1 MNGGIGRDA
10 ALPESFRESA
20 QRADPTSMCAGS
32 AEWSSHVHSS
42 CRKNSLRKKG
52 RTRRLKISCFF
63 SNTNRFTQ
71 LGARLIDRA
80 CPPQDPDQ
88 VGMAN

>member
-10 ALPESFRESA
+10 ALRSSGSA

-32 AEWSSHVHSS
+32 AEWNSHVRSR
-42 CRKNSLRKKG
+42 CRKKSWRKNG
-52 RTRRLKISCFF
+52 RIRRLKISCFF

-71 LGARLIDRA
+71 LAARLIDPA
-80 CPPQDPDQ
+80 CPPQDRIQ

>member
-1 MNGGIGRDA
+1 MEELVGTRA
-10 ALPESFRESA
+10 ARRSA
-20 QRADPTSMCAGS
+20 QRAALPQRALARPNGVRTCA
-32 AEWSSHVHSS
+32 SSY
-42 CRKNSLRKKG
+42 RKNSLRRKG

-71 LGARLIDRA
+71 LGALLIDPA